1 MLFKRFETLGQTD
14 ANLSSG
20 IGLSLVK
27 EWVDMLHGTITV
39 DSKLGYGSTFSIS
52 LPGEHEI
59 FESDKNVEF
68 ILSDSES
75 SMPMDS
81 GITQNNE
88 EAEGISV
95 LVVEDNEELRHFMV
109 NILRKDYHVIEAENG
124 KTGLEKIKLKIPD
137 LVISDIMMPCL
148 DGIELL
154 EEVKKDYN
162 VSHIPFVLLSAKA
175 TLDDRIKGLEYG
187 ADDYIT
193 KPFSSG
199 YLRARISSLLKQRS
213 ILREHFMKEV
223 LPVAGKEPVAI
234 QGDAWRTYLRR
245 YRK

>member
-1 MLFKRFETLGQTD
+1 MLFRSDTDSFFKRNTALWFYKLMKLLGVDLVANHADFRLLSRRAVAAMAEFKEKNLLIKVKDEGNGIELHKIDMLFKRFETLGQTD

-52 LPGEHEI
+52 LPGGHEI

-88 EAEGISV
+88 VIVRSFPPVIQLCIQIS
-95 LVVEDNEELRHFMV
+95 
-109 NILRKDYHVIEAENG
+109 
-124 KTGLEKIKLKIPD
+124 P
-137 LVISDIMMPCL
+137 L
-148 DGIELL
+148 D
-154 EEVKKDYN
+154 
-162 VSHIPFVLLSAKA
+162 
-175 TLDDRIKGLEYG
+175 
-187 ADDYIT
+187 
-193 KPFSSG
+193 
-199 YLRARISSLLKQRS
+199 
-213 ILREHFMKEV
+213 
-223 LPVAGKEPVAI
+223 AI
-234 QGDAWRTYLRR
+234 FYVDKFIG
-245 YRK
+245 

>member
-1 MLFKRFETLGQTD
+1 MGSEMCIRDREKILFNLLSNAFKYTPDGKNIDLILEFKEKNLLIKVKDEGNGIELHKIDMLFKRFETLGQTD

-137 LVISDIMMPCL
+137 LSLIHIS
-148 DGIELL
+148 
-154 EEVKKDYN
+154 
-162 VSHIPFVLLSAKA
+162 
-175 TLDDRIKGLEYG
+175 
-187 ADDYIT
+187 
-193 KPFSSG
+193 
-199 YLRARISSLLKQRS
+199 
-213 ILREHFMKEV
+213 
-223 LPVAGKEPVAI
+223 EPT
-234 QGDAWRTYLRR
+234 RP
-245 YRK
+245 